1 MIYNTLIENF
11 NERSGMSFDLHRL
24 RIFVAVA
31 QAGSFT
37 RAAAQLHMAQPT
49 VSQQIGV
56 LEDAVGAPLIERGP
70 RRLRLTPAGEAL
82 LPYAT
87 RLALLAD
94 EALQATRA
102 AAGVAAHTLRL
113 GVGQTLATY
122 LLPELLRRY
131 RERAPHCQVRIVTGN
146 SAALLQQVA
155 EGSIE
160 IALVGSPAVH
170 PDVVVTPFMQDRLV
184 VIVAPDDIW
193 ASREAVDL
201 GELRDRPLLTRE
213 PGSALHA
220 TVERLLGS
228 ATLASDTVIM
238 LGETEAI
245 KRSVEVGLGVA
256 LIQAIAVQREVALGR
271 LRALALRGADDR
283 RTYAWA
289 RRARQWLS
297 PAAAALVA
305 LLG

>member
-1 MIYNTLIENF
+1 
-11 NERSGMSFDLHRL
+11 MSFDLHRL

-31 QAGSFT
+31 RAGSFT

-49 VSQQIGV
+49 VSQQIGA

-94 EALQATRA
+94 EALQATRT

-122 LLPELLRRY
+122 LLPELLCRY
-131 RERAPHCQVRIVTGN
+131 RERAPHCHTRIVTGN
-146 SAALLQQVA
+146 SAALLEQVA

-160 IALVGSPAVH
+160 IALVGSPATH
-170 PDVVVTPFMQDRLV
+170 PDVVVTPFIQDRLV
-184 VIVAPDDIW
+184 VIVAPHDIW

-201 GELRDRPLLTRE
+201 DELRDRPLLTRE

-228 ATLASDTVIM
+228 ATLAGDTVIM

-271 LRALALRGADDR
+271 LRAPALRGADDR

-297 PAAAALVA
+297 PAGAALVA
-305 LLG
+305 LLGE

>member
-1 MIYNTLIENF
+1 
-11 NERSGMSFDLHRL
+11 
-24 RIFVAVA
+24 
-31 QAGSFT
+31 
-37 RAAAQLHMAQPT
+37 MAQPT
-49 VSQQIGV
+49 VSQQISV

-82 LPYAT
+82 LPYAG

-94 EALQATRA
+94 EALEAART

-122 LLPELLRRY
+122 LLPDILRRY
-131 RERAPHCQVRIVTGN
+131 RERAPHYHTRIVTGN
-146 SAALLQQVA
+146 SAALLEQVA
-155 EGSIE
+155 EGTIE
-160 IALVGSPAVH
+160 LALVGSPATH
-170 PDVVVTPFMQDRLV
+170 PELVITPFMQDRLV

-193 ASREAVDL
+193 ASRNAADID
-201 GELRDRPLLTRE
+201 ELRERPLLTRE

-220 TVERLLGS
+220 TVERLLGA
-228 ATLASDTVIM
+228 ATLAGDHVIM

-289 RRARQWLS
+289 QRARRWLS
-297 PAAAALVA
+297 PAAAALVE
-305 LLG
+305 LLSTHR